1 MHTRLQFQTKKG
13 ERDEHR
19 WHSFITFL
27 HLWKQENCHA
37 HDDLAMDT
45 ISLKTANKSEKT
57 YIHTRVI
64 NLILMSTGNPHWSK
78 CPVLPKILVTTPG
91 RLQNHTNQDA
101 STVLVW
107 VNLQMLER
115 HFFTCLVTSLLPSS
129 CQFSGGNGCSFWIQ
143 HPPFPWPAQE
153 LMHPHKSFSS

>member
-107 VNLQMLER
+107 VIYKCLNSIFSLVLWLVFFLPVVSSVEETDA
-115 HFFTCLVTSLLPSS
+115 HFGFNIHLFHGL
-129 CQFSGGNGCSFWIQ
+129 
-143 HPPFPWPAQE
+143 
-153 LMHPHKSFSS
+153 HKS